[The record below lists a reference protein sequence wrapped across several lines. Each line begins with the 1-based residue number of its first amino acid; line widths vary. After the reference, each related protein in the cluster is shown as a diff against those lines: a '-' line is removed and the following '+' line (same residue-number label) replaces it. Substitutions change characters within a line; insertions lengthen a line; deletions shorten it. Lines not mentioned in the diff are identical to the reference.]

1 MLDRLHVNRLLA
13 LIPVEHQSFLARLD
27 GMVNQTLTR
36 LRVDE
41 RRRRV
46 LADALVGRLAL
57 ALVAEPGVGLDAM
70 AGLSSLV
77 AEAERRVTVA
87 EETTLMQASALLHL
101 ELERATQGLH

>member
-1 MLDRLHVNRLLA
+1 MPDRLHVNRLLA
-13 LIPVEHQSFLARLD
+13 LIPVEHRGFMARLD

-36 LRVDE
+36 LRVDD

-57 ALVAEPGVGLDAM
+57 ALVAEPGVGLDVM
-70 AGLSSLV
+70 AGLSALV

-87 EETTLMQASALLHL
+87 EETTLMQASALLHC
-101 ELERATQGLH
+101 ELGRVPQRLH